1 MTKKAAPLG
10 HIRHLLHKATLPSGG
25 NRAAL
30 PNTQKQTQGH
40 SQNEETKKQRKK
52 KKERTGEIFR
62 KRTKRNGDKLI
73 NRYGVQNNGYKDA
86 QTTSAA

>member
-1 MTKKAAPLG
+1 M
-10 HIRHLLHKATLPSGG
+10 RRQR
-25 NRAAL
+25 NR
-30 PNTQKQTQGH
+30 G
-40 SQNEETKKQRKK
+40 KK